1 MYKLYGVRSWGSMAV
16 EAVLAL
22 CGAPYTVVDV
32 EQDTER
38 RFPPWF
44 IELNPMGQ
52 VPVLMLPDGSV
63 MTESAAMAIYLADAF
78 PDAQLAP
85 GLASPLRPRYLRWM
99 VFLAANSYMTEG
111 RWDFPSGYTD
121 DPNGAQGVKS
131 AAIRLMAKE
140 WDIFA
145 EALGRAPFILGAAMS
160 AADIYAAMI
169 AGWNNNLPSL
179 FAKHPNLKA
188 LHDGVT
194 AHPTV
199 AAVWKR
205 HGL

>member
-1 MYKLYGVRSWGSMAV
+1 
-16 EAVLAL
+16 
-22 CGAPYTVVDV
+22 
-32 EQDTER
+32 
-38 RFPPWF
+38 
-44 IELNPMGQ
+44 
-52 VPVLMLPDGSV
+52 
-63 MTESAAMAIYLADAF
+63 
-78 PDAQLAP
+78 
-85 GLASPLRPRYLRWM
+85 
-99 VFLAANSYMTEG
+99 MTEG

-121 DPNGAQGVKS
+121 DPNGAHGVKS

-145 EALGRAPFILGAAMS
+145 EALGRGPFILGAAMS

-169 AGWNNNLPSL
+169 AGWSNNLPSL

-194 AHPTV
+194 AHPAV

>member
-1 MYKLYGVRSWGSMAV
+1 
-16 EAVLAL
+16 
-22 CGAPYTVVDV
+22 
-32 EQDTER
+32 
-38 RFPPWF
+38 
-44 IELNPMGQ
+44 
-52 VPVLMLPDGSV
+52 
-63 MTESAAMAIYLADAF
+63 
-78 PDAQLAP
+78 
-85 GLASPLRPRYLRWM
+85 M
-99 VFLAANSYMTEG
+99 VFLAVNSYMTEG

-121 DPNGAQGVKS
+121 DPTGAHGVKS

-145 EALGRAPFILGAAMS
+145 EALGRGPFILGAAMS

-169 AGWNNNLPSL
+169 AGWSDNLPGL

-194 AHPTV
+194 AHPAV